1 MRLLSL
7 DIENVRS
14 YSSARVAFPPGVTL
28 FEGDIGSG
36 KSSLLYAIEFALFG
50 LGDLKA
56 EHVLRHGARHGFVAL
71 EAEINGRQYVFRRT
85 LERKKTV
92 QQGEACII
100 EDGVSRSYAPSEMKP
115 AVLKILGFNEPPSPK
130 STSEIYRYAVFTPQ
144 EEMKLVLSLKDDERL
159 QTIRKALRVEEYK
172 TAQDNAKTL
181 LQDVRRSEDRLEGA
195 LEDAESLDKEK
206 AEIEAKITSWKNETK
221 KLGDAAKCASDA
233 FVVADNAF
241 SAISKERERLLVLK
255 NEAQSLER
263 AIEEKKKA
271 AKQCADDAVR
281 VEREIAE
288 KKARAQAKPPSKK
301 SADLRAEADALRKEL
316 MEASGGASA
325 LEMKAR
331 ESDKLA
337 KAGKCP
343 TCGQPT
349 GGDFA
354 KHAEHAL
361 KEAAAKREVAAHLE
375 AKEKTLRA
383 ELDAAVAAENEYR
396 RAQEIAKEIADKEA
410 FLAQLRERASK
421 AETELPGL
429 EQKLKDAHASM
440 KGADAVFADYAA
452 LETARKKAD
461 ACRMDAERLLAG
473 ARASL
478 ESLVERLSSL
488 AEKIAGKAAE
498 RKMLAKVVAV
508 RSWLEE
514 YFAPSLASIEAHV
527 LASYNADF
535 NALFAKWFALLV
547 EEGELDVSVDESFT
561 PQVVQNGF
569 EQDVSALS
577 GGEKTA
583 VALAYRL
590 ALNALVRRECA
601 SLKTNLLILDEPTDG
616 FSREQI
622 YRMRDVFDELKSEQV
637 ILVSHEREL
646 EAFSDKIFRITKKAG
661 ESVVEAA

>member
-1 MRLLSL
+1 MQLLNL
-7 DIENVRS
+7 DIENIRS
-14 YSSARVAFPPGVTL
+14 YSSARIELPPGVTL

-56 EHVLRHGARHGFVAL
+56 EHVLRHGARRGHVSL
-71 EAEINGRQYVFRRT
+71 EAEIGGKRYVFQRT

-92 QQGEACII
+92 QQGEAFII
-100 EDGVSRSYAPSEMKP
+100 EEGVSKSYAPSEMKP

-130 STSEIYRYAVFTPQ
+130 STSDIYRYAVFTPQ
-144 EEMKLVLSLKDDERL
+144 EEMKLVLSLKEDKRL

-172 TAQDNAKTL
+172 TAQDNTGTL
-181 LQDVRRSEDRLEGA
+181 LQDVRRAEDRLEGA
-195 LEDAESLDKEK
+195 LEDAASLDKEK
-206 AEIEAKITSWKNETK
+206 AEVEAKISSSKSETK
-221 KLGDAAKCASDA
+221 KLEERARCASDA
-233 FVVADNAF
+233 FAAADGNF
-241 SAISKERERLLVLK
+241 SSVSKERERLLLLK
-255 NEAQSLER
+255 AEAQSLER
-263 AIEEKKKA
+263 SIDEKKRA
-271 AKQCADDAVR
+271 AKQCAEDAVR
-281 VEREIAE
+281 LEKEISE
-288 KKARAQAKPPSKK
+288 KKTRIQAVKPPAKK
-301 SADLRAEADALRKEL
+301 SADVRTEADALRKEL

-349 GGDFA
+349 GGEFA

-361 KEAAAKREVAAHLE
+361 KEAAAKREAAALLE

-383 ELDAAVAAENEYR
+383 ELDAAVAAENDYR
-396 RAQEIAKEIADKEA
+396 RAQEIAKEIAEKGT
-410 FLAQLRERASK
+410 FLAQLKERLEK
-421 AETELPGL
+421 TGKELPEL
-429 EQKLKDAHASM
+429 EQKLTAAHASL
-440 KGADAVFADYAA
+440 KDADAVFADYAA
-452 LETARKKAD
+452 QELARKKAD
-461 ACRMDAERLLAG
+461 AARLDAERLLAG

-478 ESLVERLSSL
+478 ESLGERLSSL
-488 AEKIAGKAAE
+488 AEKIAEKAAE
-498 RKMLAKVVAV
+498 RKKLAKVVSV

-514 YFAPSLASIEAHV
+514 YFAPSLASIEEHV

-535 NALFAKWFALLV
+535 NSLFAKWFALLV
-547 EEGELDVSVDESFT
+547 EEGELEVSVNESFT

-616 FSREQI
+616 F
-622 YRMRDVFDELKSEQV
+622 
-637 ILVSHEREL
+637 
-646 EAFSDKIFRITKKAG
+646 
-661 ESVVEAA
+661 